1 MFLKN
6 FKKTCLTLLLSLFII
21 PINALAYSD
30 YIIAGGE
37 NIGIELKA
45 KGIIVVGVYKV
56 GDIYP
61 ASEAGIQVGDII
73 TSINDETVANI
84 SELSS
89 KINTRGEDNIKIG
102 YIRNNISDYT
112 NLKLYKDNDIY
123 KTGLYVKDSISG
135 IGTLTYIDPNTR
147 LFGALGH
154 EIIEKS
160 TGKILEVKDGKIYAS
175 SVTNIEP
182 SVNGVPGEKNAK
194 LNSDEILGDIFEN
207 TSKGIFGNYKLQTNT
222 GKLYKVG
229 KISDIKKGDAIIRT
243 VIDKE
248 NVEEFAINIIKVNN
262 SGDTKN
268 IVFEIT
274 DKKLLEKTGGIVQ
287 GMSGSPIIQGD
298 YIIGAVTHVVVDDTT
313 KGYGILITNMLEEAE
328 N

>member
-1 MFLKN
+1 MFLKKL
-6 FKKTCLTLLLSLFII
+6 KKTCLILLLSLFII
-21 PINALAYSD
+21 PINAFAYSD
-30 YIIAGGE
+30 YIIAGGN
-37 NIGIELKA
+37 NIGIELNA
-45 KGIIVVGVYKV
+45 KGIMVVGVYKV
-56 GDIYP
+56 GDNYP

-73 TSINDETVANI
+73 TSINDELVENI

-89 KINTRGEDNIKIG
+89 KINTRVEDNVKIG
-102 YIRNNISDYT
+102 YIRNNISEYT

-147 LFGALGH
+147 IFGALGH
-154 EIIEKS
+154 EIIEKN

-182 SVNGVPGEKNAK
+182 SVNGVPGEKNAT
-194 LNSDEILGDIFEN
+194 LNNDEILGDIFEN
-207 TSKGIFGNYKLQTNT
+207 TNKGIFGNYKLNT
-222 GKLYKVG
+222 DDQKLYKVG
-229 KISDIKKGDAIIRT
+229 NFSDIKKGEAIIRT
-243 VIDKE
+243 VIEKE
-248 NVEEFAINIIKVNN
+248 QIEEFTINIIKVNN

-274 DKKLLEKTGGIVQ
+274 DQRLLDKTGGIVQ
-287 GMSGSPIIQGD
+287 GMSGSPIIQGE